1 MASECVARQTAALVR
16 AMGVVTNLRT
26 HTWLLAFIDVYT
38 LCCRIG
44 HQMKT
49 AMTITNMARRRAM
62 TYLTTATV
70 VLCTWVCFCNKKMSS
85 YFNNSRE
92 NDMQLNKEL
101 EITTQSISYIKFL
114 VIPKITQTFEHRKIA
129 YSIRDLCL

>member
-1 MASECVARQTAALVR
+1 
-16 AMGVVTNLRT
+16 
-26 HTWLLAFIDVYT
+26 
-38 LCCRIG
+38 
-44 HQMKT
+44 
-49 AMTITNMARRRAM
+49 M